1 MKRHTGTGGPDGVV
15 SQVQGPELLTLG
27 SKGGTSSLHLHP
39 GGELGGGYEKCG
51 LGLRVWGPEACMP
64 SYQGCQ
70 RGGGEVVL
78 GILSELVP

>member
-1 MKRHTGTGGPDGVV
+1 MRRHTGTGGPDGVV

-27 SKGGTSSLHLHP
+27 SKGTSSSLHLHP

-64 SYQGCQ
+64 SYQGCR
-70 RGGGEVVL
+70 RGGGEMVL